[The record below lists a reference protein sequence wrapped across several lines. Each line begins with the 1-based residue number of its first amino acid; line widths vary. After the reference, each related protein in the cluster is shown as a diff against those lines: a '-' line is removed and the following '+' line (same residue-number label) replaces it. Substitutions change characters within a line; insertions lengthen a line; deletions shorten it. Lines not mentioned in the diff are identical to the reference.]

1 MSGQLGVAPLLRRS
15 RSAPLAAN
23 ASSSS
28 SIPSVLLA
36 YTVTPAFTR
45 GCCAV
50 AAVRRGV
57 SGVARRLLGFRCL
70 VAVWGLRVKV
80 EQPELGWGREVSW
93 GLAGAKDEF
102 ERLQPSV
109 WGEEDDLHGGF
120 ALACVGFHREQGAP
134 LEACWPRVG
143 GINGEVHGGAPA
155 VAASSDE
162 EMLRLGGHSGGRE
175 GLVGRGRSYG
185 AWRGLMSL
193 ASCER
198 RTRRCVSS
206 WQR

>member
-1 MSGQLGVAPLLRRS
+1 MIALSLPREGRRVTDAS
-15 RSAPLAAN
+15 LA
-23 ASSSS
+23 
-28 SIPSVLLA
+28 LA
-36 YTVTPAFTR
+36 TDG
-45 GCCAV
+45 GCCTV

-143 GINGEVHGGAPA
+143 GINGGVHGGAPA

-162 EMLRLGGHSGGRE
+162 EMLRLDSVRLDTWEGSLGQQHPYEFDLSGCRRPRVHSFLGCHAR
-175 GLVGRGRSYG
+175 
-185 AWRGLMSL
+185 AWPSV
-193 ASCER
+193 R
-198 RTRRCVSS
+198 RV
-206 WQR
+206 